1 MPPLAVPSRGLSIDV
16 SIELNIGE
24 SSIGE
29 SSIGRHWRESGIR
42 FGLGSIGPA
51 GCSAR

>member
-1 MPPLAVPSRGLSIDV
+1 MPPLAVPSRGLSIDL
-16 SIELNIGE
+16 SIDLSIE

-42 FGLGSIGPA
+42 SG
-51 GCSAR
+51 